1 MSVNSYAYSNSMV
14 EMDEDQC
21 FIKKLYS
28 KKAPSFAKVSLKN
41 CNNPNKT
48 VFQKK
53 MILLKNVNQG
63 SVYILT

>member
-1 MSVNSYAYSNSMV
+1 MEASMMSVNSYAYSNSMV

-48 VFQKK
+48 VFQ
-53 MILLKNVNQG
+53 LNRPQE
-63 SVYILT
+63 